1 MMTIGSIYSLLP
13 RLYNRETMYSIKLID
28 VHFWT
33 STIGVVLYS
42 VSMWIAGVTE
52 GLMWR
57 AVNSDGTLTYSF
69 VESLKAVEPYHYFRL
84 LGGLVFF
91 AGMLI
96 MAYNV
101 WKTVSDKK
109 PVPVAVLDPA

>member
-1 MMTIGSIYSLLP
+1 
-13 RLYNRETMYSIKLID
+13 MYSTKLID

-33 STIGVVLYS
+33 ATIGVVLYA

-57 AVNSDGTLTYSF
+57 AVGEDGLLTYSF
-69 VESLKAVEPYHYFRL
+69 VESLKAVEPYHYLRL

-91 AGMLI
+91 SGMLV

-101 WKTVSDKK
+101 FKTVTQQK

>member
-1 MMTIGSIYSLLP
+1 
-13 RLYNRETMYSIKLID
+13 
-28 VHFWT
+28 
-33 STIGVVLYS
+33 
-42 VSMWIAGVTE
+42 MWIAGVTE

-57 AVNSDGTLTYSF
+57 AVNTDGTLTYSF

-84 LGGLVFF
+84 LGGLLFF
-91 AGMLI
+91 SGMLI

-109 PVPVAVLDPA
+109 PVPIAVLDPA

>member
-1 MMTIGSIYSLLP
+1 MMTMGSVYCLLP
-13 RLYNRETMYSIKLID
+13 RLYDRDSMYSTKLID

-33 STIGVVLYS
+33 STIGVVLYA

-57 AVNSDGTLTYSF
+57 AVNDDGTLTYSF
-69 VESLKAVEPYHYFRL
+69 VESLKAVEPYHGLRL
-84 LGGLVFF
+84 VGGLLFIG
-91 AGMLI
+91 GMFI

-101 WKTVSDKK
+101 WRTVAGNK
-109 PVPVAVLDPA
+109 PQAVAVMEPA